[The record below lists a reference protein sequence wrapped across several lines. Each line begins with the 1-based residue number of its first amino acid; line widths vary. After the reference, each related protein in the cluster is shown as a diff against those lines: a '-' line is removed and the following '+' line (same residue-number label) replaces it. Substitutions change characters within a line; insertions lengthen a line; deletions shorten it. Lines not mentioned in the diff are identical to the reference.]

1 MTEEMEGCAVLI
13 VEDDADLQ
21 NIWRRMLEP
30 HIDVLQANASD
41 QAREI
46 FRRERGRIWVIVMDG
61 ILNPET
67 GEDSIP
73 LIKEFRPLFHGPII
87 AAAGDPSLRELM
99 IHHGCDVNVD
109 WKEEVPQKVLRE
121 LALD

>member
-1 MTEEMEGCAVLI
+1 MEETRPTVLI
-13 VEDDADLQ
+13 VEDEPELQ
-21 NIWRRMLEP
+21 NIWRKKLEP
-30 HIDVLQANASD
+30 RVDVLQAYTSD

-46 FRRERGRIWVIVMDG
+46 FNRERERIWVIVMDG

-73 LIKEFRPLFHGPII
+73 LIKELRPMFHGPII
-87 AAAGDPSLRELM
+87 AAAGNPSLRELM
-99 IHHGCDVNVD
+99 IEVHGCDMEVD
-109 WKEEVPQKVLRE
+109 SKDEVPQRVLRE